1 MPHEGLSDTSPEIE
15 ARMIELYGAMTP
27 RQRIARALSLSQA
40 TRQLTRARLRKLYP
54 DASEDELRIRFAQRT
69 LGNELTRA
77 VFGRIYED

>member
-1 MPHEGLSDTSPEIE
+1 MGGLSDTSPDVA
-15 ARMIELYGAMTP
+15 ARMVELYERMTP
-27 RQRIARALSLSQA
+27 RQRIGRALSLSQA

-54 DASEDELRIRFAQRT
+54 DATDDELRIRFAQRT